1 MIDAS
6 LFSCLISTFLS
17 YYSDYVTV
25 PEEVAE
31 ADFVVFESRTMPLLL
46 QGRGF
51 TVPLHI
57 GGFVSLKLSVWSD
70 KLEGLS
76 TAAVGEVI
84 HLLFFRLLCKARSVT

>member
-1 MIDAS
+1 MDAIAYFLADS
-6 LFSCLISTFLS
+6 KILILLFIC
-17 YYSDYVTV
+17 YSS
-25 PEEVAE
+25 EQVAA

-84 HLLFFRLLCKARSVT
+84 HLFSFSVFFAKHAV